1 MTHGSGSEGGGGG
14 GGIGGDRAELAAI
27 EAVLVAAPEPVPP
40 GLLAELLET
49 SPTRIE
55 QLCGTLGDEYET
67 EGRGFVVAFVAG
79 GYRLQSHPSMF
90 AYVERYAAGDGVAKL
105 SGAALETLAVVAY
118 KQPVSRAQVSAIRGV
133 NAEASMRTL
142 AQHGYIEEVGRDE
155 GPGQAVLFGT
165 TTLFLESLGIG
176 ELRELPPLQGFVP
189 SAETVERLEQALRP
203 VE

>member
-1 MTHGSGSEGGGGG
+1 VTDTS
-14 GGIGGDRAELAAI
+14 RTELAAI
-27 EAVLVAAPEPVPP
+27 EAVLVAAAEPVPA
-40 GLLAELLET
+40 GVLAELLEV
-49 SPTRIE
+49 PTERVE
-55 QLCGTLGDEYET
+55 QLCGLLADSYEA
-67 EGRGFVVAFVAG
+67 EGRGFVIAHVGG

-90 AYVERYAAGDGVAKL
+90 AYVERYVNGDGVARL

-142 AQHGYIEEVGRDE
+142 TQHGYIEEVGRDD

-165 TTLFLESLGIG
+165 TQLFLESLGIG

-203 VE
+203 AE